1 MPWPVPTLEQVA
13 EYTGRAAVSYT
24 SYINSAALQAAV
36 MFTTLT
42 ERGADEY
49 QLLSPDDQLLADMG
63 VKALADYIYLRF
75 PYAQVLASPLQS
87 ETIGSYSYSKP
98 VQAVARNAQAIEV
111 SAEKTGVDMFDLAV
125 RMLAKR
131 RRANGVFS
139 GQITGFEHFGK
150 DDMAKVM
157 WDERCQQMV
166 LVGPA
171 DFDKIDLQFFD
182 INAEMFPSDPA

>member
-1 MPWPVPTLEQVA
+1 MPWPVPTLERLA
-13 EYTGRAAVSYT
+13 EFSGRSAVSYT
-24 SYINSAALQAAV
+24 PYINSALLQSAV

-49 QLLSPDDQLLADMG
+49 GLFSPDDQLLADMG
-63 VKALADYIYLRF
+63 VMAMADYLYLRF
-75 PYAQVLASPLQS
+75 PYYQVMASPLQS

-98 VQAVARNAQAIEV
+98 LQAQARNAQAIEV
-111 SAEKTGVDMFDLAV
+111 SADKTGVDMFDLAV

-139 GQITGFEHFGK
+139 GQITGFEHFGE
-150 DDMAKVM
+150 DDQAKIM
-157 WDERCQQMV
+157 QDDCGQLV

-171 DFDKIDLQFFD
+171 DFNQIDLQFFD
-182 INAEMFPSDPA
+182 INAEMFPSDPG